1 MQNTELR
8 VRVRPRGSVGG
19 RRRDDLHAR
28 TGVRYEAGR
37 CAGQLLCVLFFLSRI
52 LISPFHRKRT
62 LALSSR
68 SLRGRNCRLQLATF
82 TFGSTCAIRA
92 KRERI
97 VSANARLARAVNVRG
112 IDRRRTPK
120 ADLRGNVNLGGER
133 LTAS

>member
-52 LISPFHRKRT
+52 LISPFHRKRA

-68 SLRGRNCRLQLATF
+68 PLRGQAKLSFCRDF
-82 TFGSTCAIRA
+82 YF
-92 KRERI
+92 RI
-97 VSANARLARAVNVRG
+97 HLRDTSVRNARESRMRASHVRQTSG
-112 IDRRRTPK
+112 RSIEEHLETGSP
-120 ADLRGNVNLGGER
+120 GER
-133 LTAS
+133 